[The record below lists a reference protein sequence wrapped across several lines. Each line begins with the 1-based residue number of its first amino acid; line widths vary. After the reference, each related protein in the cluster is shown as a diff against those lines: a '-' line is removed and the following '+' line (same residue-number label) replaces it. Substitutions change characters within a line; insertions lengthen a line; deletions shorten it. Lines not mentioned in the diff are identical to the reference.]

1 MLTRVRHW
9 LRAAFLRGSLDREM
23 KREMQQHIDR
33 ATERFVASGMSPG
46 DARNAARR
54 EFGNVAYLEEQGRD
68 ARGAA
73 WLESVRSDLRYSVRA
88 LRASPAFATVAIL
101 SLAIG
106 IGANTAIF
114 SLINAVM
121 LKTLPV
127 ERPSEIVQVRMR
139 DSAAASGPGNA
150 YFTNPIWEAIR
161 DRTGASARYVVS
173 GNSSFNLAT
182 GGVERRASGMWVNGD
197 FFNALGVR
205 PVAGRLLTIA
215 DDYRGC
221 PAIAVVSYGF
231 WQSELG
237 GRAEVVGRSI
247 TLSDQPFTVIGV
259 APAGFFGVDV
269 GQATQI
275 YAPLCAVAREK
286 GRETALDERRQ
297 WWIRVMARPN
307 PGVSFVQFNARL
319 RAASRGVFEATMP
332 ARYDAK
338 NRAEYA
344 ATTLAAS
351 PAGNGMSA
359 VREQY
364 SRALV
369 VLMAMVGV
377 ILLIS
382 CANVANLLLARGA
395 ARSREM
401 AIRIAIGASRTRLIR
416 QFLTESILL
425 AAAGAMIGI
434 VLASWGSRVL
444 VGMLGDEVS
453 NAIALDLSLDLRVLG
468 FTALVSVATVILF
481 GLVPAWRATRVDPQ
495 SAMKAGGRGTIDG
508 HSRFRIG
515 KALVVA
521 QSALA
526 LILVVGAGLLVG
538 TFHQLASIDPGFKSD
553 GVLIATVDLQ
563 RTGIPRSQVRRTQWQ
578 LLERFRAI
586 PGVRAASVADVTPV
600 SGNTWN
606 DDVVV
611 GGAEGLTEN
620 DRLALFNKVS
630 DGYFQTMG
638 THLLAGRDFA
648 EQDTPR
654 STQVAIVNRAMV
666 DRFFRGT
673 SPLGRTYQ
681 VQNNSVRSAPVMIV
695 GVVEDTK
702 YQTLRE
708 KPQPIVYVAASQD
721 SLPYGWT
728 TYQLS
733 IAGSPAAITEAV
745 KSIATAVDPRTSLT
759 FKMLSDQVAESLQR
773 ERVLAMLSGFFGT
786 IALLLAM
793 IGLYGV
799 MAYTVARRRVEIG
812 IRIALGA
819 ARSRVVRLV
828 LGDVGRMI
836 GIGIV
841 LGGVGAVA
849 ATRVL
854 KSFLFGV
861 TASDPMTM
869 VGAAVLLALAAIV
882 AGAIPAGRAARLE
895 PVEALR
901 ED

>member
-1 MLTRVRHW
+1 
-9 LRAAFLRGSLDREM
+9 
-23 KREMQQHIDR
+23 
-33 ATERFVASGMSPG
+33 
-46 DARNAARR
+46 
-54 EFGNVAYLEEQGRD
+54 
-68 ARGAA
+68 
-73 WLESVRSDLRYSVRA
+73 
-88 LRASPAFATVAIL
+88 
-101 SLAIG
+101 
-106 IGANTAIF
+106 
-114 SLINAVM
+114 
-121 LKTLPV
+121 
-127 ERPSEIVQVRMR
+127 
-139 DSAAASGPGNA
+139 
-150 YFTNPIWEAIR
+150 
-161 DRTGASARYVVS
+161 
-173 GNSSFNLAT
+173 
-182 GGVERRASGMWVNGD
+182 
-197 FFNALGVR
+197 
-205 PVAGRLLTIA
+205 
-215 DDYRGC
+215 
-221 PAIAVVSYGF
+221 
-231 WQSELG
+231 
-237 GRAEVVGRSI
+237 
-247 TLSDQPFTVIGV
+247 
-259 APAGFFGVDV
+259 
-269 GQATQI
+269 
-275 YAPLCAVAREK
+275 
-286 GRETALDERRQ
+286 
-297 WWIRVMARPN
+297 MARPK

-332 ARYDAK
+332 ERYDAK

-351 PAGNGMSA
+351 PAGNGMSG
-359 VREQY
+359 VRDQY

-401 AIRIAIGASRTRLIR
+401 AIRIAIGASRIRLIR
-416 QFLTESILL
+416 QGLTESMML
-425 AAAGAMIGI
+425 AAAGAMVGLL
-434 VLASWGSRVL
+434 LASWGSRLL
-444 VGMLGDEVS
+444 VGMLGKGVEGGIV
-453 NAIALDLSLDLRVLG
+453 LDLSIDLRVMG
-468 FTALVSVATVILF
+468 FTAAVSVATVILF

-538 TFHQLASIDPGFKSD
+538 TFRQLASIDPGFKSD

-563 RTGIPRSQVRRTQWQ
+563 RTGIPRSQVLRTQRQ

-600 SGNTWN
+600 SGNSWN

-611 GGAEGLTEN
+611 AGAEGLTEH
-620 DRLALFNKVS
+620 DRLAWFNKVS

-648 EQDTPR
+648 ETDTPR

-673 SPLGRTYQ
+673 SPLGKTYQ
-681 VQNNSVRSAPVMIV
+681 VQDNSVRSAPVMIV

-733 IAGSPAAITEAV
+733 TAGSPAAIMEAV
-745 KSIATAVDPRTSLT
+745 KSIATAVDPKTSLT

-773 ERVLAMLSGFFGT
+773 ERILAMLSGFFGLV
-786 IALLLAM
+786 ALLLAM

-828 LGDVGRMI
+828 LGDVGRMVAT
-836 GIGIV
+836 GIL
-841 LGGVGAVA
+841 LGGIGAVA

-854 KSFLFGV
+854 QTFLYGV
-861 TASDPMTM
+861 TANDPVTL
-869 VGAAVLLALAAIV
+869 VVAAVVLASAALV
-882 AGAIPAGRAARLE
+882 AGAIPAGRAAAR
-895 PVEALR
+895 
-901 ED
+901 